1 MVTVTVVWW
10 RRPIL
15 SVSFL
20 IIMFMVPVILMV
32 PVTVVGWHRQIYT
45 LVI

>member
-1 MVTVTVVWW
+1 VVWW

-15 SVSFL
+15 SVSSL
-20 IIMFMVPVILMV
+20 ISMFMVQVTVMV
-32 PVTVVGWHRQIYT
+32 PVMVVEWQRLIYT

>member
-1 MVTVTVVWW
+1 MVTKVVWW

-15 SVSFL
+15 SVSSL
-20 IIMFMVPVILMV
+20 IIMFMVPV
-32 PVTVVGWHRQIYT
+32 TVVGWQRLIYT

>member
-15 SVSFL
+15 SVSSL
-20 IIMFMVPVILMV
+20 ISMFMVQVTVMV
-32 PVTVVGWHRQIYT
+32 PVMVVEWQRLIYT